1 MKGGG
6 AVRNRQM
13 PAADAETL
21 EDAMAS
27 GLSSD
32 SGRNAGTREPL
43 HAGGRAI
50 VPELPCAGGRMHAGF
65 IHNCG
70 HPPGLR
76 GRILA

>member
-13 PAADAETL
+13 PAAGAETL

-50 VPELPCAGGRMHAGF
+50 VPELPRNAGGKVDKVKLKQEGCSGEA
-65 IHNCG
+65 
-70 HPPGLR
+70 L
-76 GRILA
+76 